1 MRTIMSILMMVAF
14 IARGRKNLV
23 VVVNLKFGPAL
34 DGLVE
39 GLVPIQGPSLQREF
53 PRQRP

>member
-1 MRTIMSILMMVAF
+1 MMVAF